1 MKNLTTTTLLLTLI
15 VFFTISCSKNDDN
28 QTAPVVFNEENPLPG
43 FLDASGFNADVNTAS
58 SAAYQELGFTFKPLE
73 FGTIN
78 AITVKLPV
86 IPNRT
91 RVTIWDKVTGSLLVT
106 ARIPL
111 ILDYVP
117 NTTYEVAI
125 TPFALTK
132 NKEYVV
138 SMSTQNWTTRQ
149 RIGATDANYPI
160 TVGSIQFI
168 NFVSSVGQDQI
179 MPTNINLSYVGGDL
193 GFKFKRI

>member
-1 MKNLTTTTLLLTLI
+1 MKNLATITLLLTLI
-15 VFFTISCSKNDDN
+15 VFFTNSCSNNDNN
-28 QTAPVVFNEENPLPG
+28 QTAPIVFNEENPLPS
-43 FLDASGFNADVNTAS
+43 FLDASGFNSNVNAATS
-58 SAAYQELGFTFKPLE
+58 STYQELGLTFKPLE

-86 IPNRT
+86 NPSRT
-91 RVTIWDKVTGSLLVT
+91 RVTIWDKATGSLLVT

-111 ILDYVP
+111 ILDYIP
-117 NTTYEVAI
+117 NTTYEVTI

-160 TVGSIQFI
+160 TVGSIQFL
-168 NFVSSVGQDQI
+168 NFVASVGQDHI
-179 MPTNINLSYVGGDL
+179 MPTNVNLSYIGGDL